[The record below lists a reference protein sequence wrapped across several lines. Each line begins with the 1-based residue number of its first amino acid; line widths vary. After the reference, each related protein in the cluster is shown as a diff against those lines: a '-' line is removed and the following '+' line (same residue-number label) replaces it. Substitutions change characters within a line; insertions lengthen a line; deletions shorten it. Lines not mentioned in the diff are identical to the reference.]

1 MYRALVLIAVAT
13 ALSGC
18 ISANSPMIIDK
29 LKTVSAGH
37 TGCAP
42 QSIDITNVKAARDGS
57 GTWNATC
64 AGKTYLCSAVATV
77 GHSES
82 YGCSPAVQ

>member
-1 MYRALVLIAVAT
+1 MFRILILITLCAAT
-13 ALSGC
+13 SGC
-18 ISANSPMIIDK
+18 ISANSPMVTNK

-37 TGCAP
+37 TGCEPGA
-42 QSIDITNVKAARDGS
+42 IEITNVKAAFDGS

-64 AGKTYLCSAVATV
+64 AGKTYLCSASGSV

-82 YGCSPAVQ
+82 YSCAPAVP

>member
-1 MYRALVLIAVAT
+1 MLLIAACT
-13 ALSGC
+13 ALGGC
-18 ISANSPMIIDK
+18 ISANSPRIINR

-37 TGCAP
+37 TGCVP
-42 QSIDITNVKAARDGS
+42 ESIDITNVKAAHDGS

-64 AGKTYLCSAVATV
+64 GGKTYLCSAVATV

-82 YGCSPAVQ
+82 YSCAPAVQ